1 MSLQES
7 VDGLNKLQR
16 QRVIQ
21 HFNWNNIYLCLT
33 SLVTLF
39 IVLVAVANNIQPQW
53 LSPML
58 LSQIPIKHLL
68 EQARSR
74 RQEFRGL
81 YAPLLQLINTHL
93 PHLCLVDDWL
103 RQEEVFTA
111 PLSAAS
117 PLPNIKCSPL
127 LLKEGTSNN
136 YLEWFFFL
144 FSFPFFI
151 FIAELHFEHFET
163 SLFGRSILNTRASV
177 SSDFQT
183 SRKGLQ
189 VSKAPLRAI
198 NELCLCDVWCFV
210 VSWRNSQW

>member
-111 PLSAAS
+111 PLSASS

-127 LLKEGTSNN
+127 LLKEGTYKN
-136 YLEWFFFL
+136 YLELLFFL
-144 FSFPFFI
+144 FRFPF
-151 FIAELHFEHFET
+151 L
-163 SLFGRSILNTRASV
+163 
-177 SSDFQT
+177 SS
-183 SRKGLQ
+183 
-189 VSKAPLRAI
+189 
-198 NELCLCDVWCFV
+198 
-210 VSWRNSQW
+210 

>member
-1 MSLQES
+1 MS
-7 VDGLNKLQR
+7 
-16 QRVIQ
+16 
-21 HFNWNNIYLCLT
+21 
-33 SLVTLF
+33 
-39 IVLVAVANNIQPQW
+39 NNIQPQW

-136 YLEWFFFL
+136 YLEWFF
-144 FSFPFFI
+144 SSSDFPFI
-151 FIAELHFEHFET
+151 FIAELHFDHFET
-163 SLFGRSILNTRASV
+163 SLFGRSILNAKASV
-177 SSDFQT
+177 SSHSQT
-183 SRKGLQ
+183 SRKGLKEN
-189 VSKAPLRAI
+189 KAPLRTL
-198 NELCLCDVWCFV
+198 NELRLFDIWCFV
-210 VSWRNSQW
+210 E

>member
-1 MSLQES
+1 MSLHES
-7 VDGLNKLQR
+7 LDGLKKINGNVL
-16 QRVIQ
+16 
-21 HFNWNNIYLCLT
+21 FNVSIKTTFYLCLA

-39 IVLVAVANNIQPQW
+39 IVLVAVSNNIQPQW

-103 RQEEVFTA
+103 RQEEVLTA

-136 YLEWFFFL
+136 YPEWLFFL
-144 FSFPFFI
+144 FRFPF
-151 FIAELHFEHFET
+151 L
-163 SLFGRSILNTRASV
+163 
-177 SSDFQT
+177 SS
-183 SRKGLQ
+183 
-189 VSKAPLRAI
+189 
-198 NELCLCDVWCFV
+198 
-210 VSWRNSQW
+210 

>member
-1 MSLQES
+1 MS
-7 VDGLNKLQR
+7 
-16 QRVIQ
+16 
-21 HFNWNNIYLCLT
+21 
-33 SLVTLF
+33 
-39 IVLVAVANNIQPQW
+39 NNIQPQW

-111 PLSAAS
+111 PLSATS
-117 PLPNIKCSPL
+117 PLPNIKCSPF

-136 YLEWFFFL
+136 YLEWLFFL
-144 FSFPFFI
+144 FRFPFLS
-151 FIAELHFEHFET
+151 FIAELHFYHFET
-163 SLFGRSILNTRASV
+163 SSFGRSILNPRASV
-177 SSDFQT
+177 SSDFRT

-198 NELCLCDVWCFV
+198 NELCLFYVWCFV
-210 VSWRNSQW
+210 DKFAVIVGQGLGQTSKFSWD